1 MIVHL
6 LLLKNQSYWYNTSLA
21 FLTGI
26 LYAIYKDSLKK
37 YFSRFRI
44 ALLLVAGT
52 ILGGVVFATLQG
64 FNPGWLQI
72 ICSELCV
79 ILVLTLEHCTILRSR
94 LLSVIGAASW
104 EIFLIHQLVYSAYYS
119 VCKDFYG
126 LSGILC
132 IVIAVVSGILIC
144 SFDQKLVS
152 HIDKAFY
159 SFQTAISPVRK

>member
-1 MIVHL
+1 M
-6 LLLKNQSYWYNTSLA
+6 
-21 FLTGI
+21 
-26 LYAIYKDSLKK
+26 YKDTLKK
-37 YFSRFRI
+37 YFVRFRM
-44 ALLLVAGT
+44 ALLILVGT
-52 ILGGVVFATLQG
+52 MFGVVVFVTLRG

-79 ILVLTLEHCTILRSR
+79 ILLLTLEHCTILRSK
-94 LLSVIGAASW
+94 LLKVIGAASW

-126 LSGILC
+126 LSGVIC

-152 HIDKAFY
+152 FIDKAFC
-159 SFQTAISPVRK
+159 SMQAALALVRK